1 MTLSGQESNKRQLPM
16 YKWFNKLKFME
27 IMTNYH
33 GRICV
38 DIIAPYKYV
47 GNKIIINIM
56 FKMLFQ

>member
-1 MTLSGQESNKRQLPM
+1 M